1 MAGKAYVISICVFRS
16 RNSYNIEK
24 YYFKVVPEIITS
36 AENIS
41 RKSIICL
48 LTGNDGFCNDILQ

>member
-24 YYFKVVPEIITS
+24 YYFELVLQRLKIFH
-36 AENIS
+36 EN
-41 RKSIICL
+41 L
-48 LTGNDGFCNDILQ
+48 LFVYLPVMMAFAMTFSSN